1 MFRPVGQ
8 GWGAVMAERRL
19 LASIHDVTPY
29 HLARLERL
37 VPMVENVLGRG
48 KFALL
53 VVPDFHGHG
62 RIDQDPAF
70 AKRLRG
76 WADDGC
82 DIFLHGFSH
91 LDDVVH
97 TSKQAALK
105 ARRLT
110 AGEGEFLGLDF
121 DQANQKLIE
130 GRKMVEDITGQ
141 PVAGFIAPAWLYSD
155 QSLQAIAQQ
164 GFALCESHFQVWNPQ
179 NTRVYVRGP
188 VITYASRTPTRMLSS
203 LLWSRI
209 ATVVLSRSDIVRF
222 AVHPHDVD
230 APELVREIGR
240 ALRVFSKSHTAT
252 SYQQLHRI

>member
-1 MFRPVGQ
+1 MRTQ
-8 GWGAVMAERRL
+8 RRL

-53 VVPDFHGHG
+53 VVPDFHGQG
-62 RIDQDPAF
+62 RLDKDSAF
-70 AKRLRG
+70 GKRLRA

-82 DIFLHGFSH
+82 EIFLHGFTH
-91 LDDVVH
+91 LDDAVH
-97 TSKQAALK
+97 TSKNAALK

-110 AGEGEFLGLDF
+110 AGEGELLGLDF
-121 DQANQKLIE
+121 DEASRKLIE
-130 GRKMVEDITGQ
+130 GRKMVEDITGR
-141 PVAGFIAPAWLYSD
+141 PVAGFVAPAWLYSA
-155 QSLQAIAQQ
+155 QSLHALAEQ
-164 GFALCESHFQVWNPQ
+164 GFTLCESHFRVWNPQ
-179 NTRVYVRGP
+179 NAQVYVRGP

-209 ATVVLSRSDIVRF
+209 ATVILSQSKVVRL

-230 APELVREIGR
+230 APELLYEIDR
-240 ALRVFSKSHTAT
+240 ALRVFSRSHAAS
-252 SYQQLHRI
+252 SYQNLQTI